1 MLTGQDSMYLNTHI
15 RIIKV
20 AIIRFFVITP
30 LSNISP
36 FPDHLIGMCILGSA
50 LLNKKIVGDL

>member
-1 MLTGQDSMYLNTHI
+1 MYLNTHMC
-15 RIIKV
+15 IIKV

-50 LLNKKIVGDL
+50 LLNKKIAGDL